1 MSVLEAYWALPE
13 EPGTAIELAEDEA
26 DDGLGD
32 VRVLK
37 VREIIKG
44 ELVEFEFSVFCV
56 SQCITCNLP
65 DRQRYLLETNLGRKS
80 YPTIL
85 EMFPEDSPAWYARD
99 GVTRLG
105 KQEAARRLGRHVRL
119 GHSELA
125 ATERRLV
132 AEYHAAK
139 AGVDLE
145 GSAESIMT
153 DMAAIQII
161 RDTALQGVID
171 GEVPLNASHA
181 LKAIEL
187 GLSHAQTANDSQ
199 IQVAVDAI
207 QAFMRVLT
215 KQLDPATMQ
224 WAIAALDA
232 EPKVQA
238 LLRTAYES
246 QVAGG

>member
-99 GVTRLG
+99 GVTRLVSASKRRPG
-105 KQEAARRLGRHVRL
+105 DSGAMCAWATPNSLLPSDDWWRSTTPPRRVWTSKARPSR
-119 GHSELA
+119 S
-125 ATERRLV
+125 
-132 AEYHAAK
+132 
-139 AGVDLE
+139 
-145 GSAESIMT
+145 
-153 DMAAIQII
+153 
-161 RDTALQGVID
+161 
-171 GEVPLNASHA
+171 
-181 LKAIEL
+181 
-187 GLSHAQTANDSQ
+187 
-199 IQVAVDAI
+199 
-207 QAFMRVLT
+207 
-215 KQLDPATMQ
+215 
-224 WAIAALDA
+224 
-232 EPKVQA
+232 
-238 LLRTAYES
+238 
-246 QVAGG
+246 